1 MTAAIAINPGDC
13 GATLAASVLQIN
25 TPLLSLKSVAIA
37 PPGVDAAIMTQIDLQ
52 VARGERVALVG
63 PSGTGKTTLLRTVNG
78 QIRAHTGQIVF
89 DGVSMASLSATALRQ
104 LRSKIGFVAQKHDL
118 VEPLRVHQ
126 NVMAGALGRWSNRR
140 ALRYLVWPRQ
150 EELDECQAAL
160 ASVGLAH
167 KLHEPTTALSGGEQQ
182 RVAIARALVQAPQ
195 LLLADEPVASLDPST
210 ANDILG
216 LLTSLAHSRGM
227 ALICSLHQP
236 DLAARYFDRIIEV
249 RQGTLME
256 LGAKRPVGGSRGEF
270 ASSGHAS

>member
-1 MTAAIAINPGDC
+1 MTAAIAINPGDF
-13 GATLAASVLQIN
+13 GTTLAASVLQIN
-25 TPLLSLKSVAIA
+25 TPFLSLKSVAIA

-63 PSGTGKTTLLRTVNG
+63 SSGTGKTTLLRTING

-150 EELDECQAAL
+150 DELAECQAAL

-195 LLLADEPVASLDPST
+195 LLLADEPVASLDPGT

-216 LLTSLAHSRGM
+216 LLTCLAHSRGM

-236 DLAARYFDRIIEV
+236 DLAARYFDRIVEV
-249 RQGTLME
+249 RQGTLIE
-256 LGAKRPVGGSRGEF
+256 LGAKHPAGGSRAGV

>member
-1 MTAAIAINPGDC
+1 MAAAIEMNPGNF
-13 GATLAASVLQIN
+13 GATLAASALHIN

-37 PPGVDAAIMTQIDLQ
+37 PPSVDAAIMTQIDLQ

-104 LRSKIGFVAQKHDL
+104 LRCKIGFVAQKHDL

-126 NVMAGALGRWSNRR
+126 NVMAGALGRWSNGR

-150 EELDECQAAL
+150 DELAECQAAL

-195 LLLADEPVASLDPST
+195 LLLADEPVASLDPGT

-216 LLTSLAHSRGM
+216 LLTSLAYSRGM

-249 RQGTLME
+249 RQGTLIE
-256 LGAKRPVGGSRGEF
+256 LSAKHPAGGSREGV
-270 ASSGHAS
+270 ASLGHAS